1 MCTGRKCSNRATNVL
16 QEPPANVVDPPF
28 TTHAPGAHSF
38 PPPSHP
44 RSSTAPHLNNS
55 EQSQTD
61 VAWENGCQITPIGP
75 QRYPDHTS
83 NALVSGD
90 LTANQTL
97 QAHSSTTPWP
107 IANTDDVVARPSTF
121 HNVRDEDQEWGL
133 IPAQPNHAAYDH
145 HAQPQ
150 HSADPSTL
158 ASGARRPSAR
168 KRVAKVPSSFV
179 ERQEKLKVSKR
190 KGPLKEKQREKTHT
204 MRKTKRIC
212 VRCRFYKSGVSNTNI
227 MWKPQLIATVRRG

>member
-1 MCTGRKCSNRATNVL
+1 MCAGRKCLNRATNVL
-16 QEPPANVVDPPF
+16 QEAPANVVDPPF
-28 TTHAPGAHSF
+28 ATHAPGAHPF
-38 PPPSHP
+38 PPPPHP
-44 RSSTAPHLNNS
+44 RSSTAPHLSNA

-61 VAWENGCQITPIGP
+61 VAWENGCQPAPIGP

-90 LTANQTL
+90 LTANHTH
-97 QAHSSTTPWP
+97 QAHSSATPWP
-107 IANTDDVVARPSTF
+107 VAGTDEVVARPSTF
-121 HNVRDEDQEWGL
+121 HDVRDEDPEWDL

-145 HAQPQ
+145 HAQSL
-150 HSADPSTL
+150 HSAGASTL
-158 ASGARRPSAR
+158 ALGTRRPSAK

-212 VRCRFYKSGVSNTNI
+212 VRCRFYKSGVSETDS
-227 MWKPQLIATVRRG
+227 M